1 MAADEPRSL
10 ASYAPH
16 VFGGVMLVAAF
27 AFAGHQMGQNAS
39 AHNMAADEQIA
50 DLTAPSPHLITKGSL
65 MPDVA
70 LDLASFPLAREQEV
84 LSSAKGGYLDDD
96 PMVEVAAK
104 SALALPEKRVAVKK
118 SSTKRD
124 GRIVIA
130 AAKDFGARGVGY
142 EIDPALIRESRILA
156 RRAGVTASTQ
166 FLENDLFDLAFSK
179 PSVVTLY
186 LLPEYNAKLKPLLLA
201 QMRPGSRVVSHEW
214 DMGDW
219 LPDETLLFPAPDKPH
234 GMKKEH
240 RLMLWVIPALASGR
254 WRANLANAH
263 EAVEIVI
270 EQHYQAVTATA
281 NRGNVLWSSLRGS
294 SLSVAWQDGSARWL
308 LRGVVN
314 GNHWRGD
321 VTKLGAWSNTTS
333 EQVVRFEAQR

>member
-1 MAADEPRSL
+1 MQSPSFPSRRLLLVGL
-10 ASYAPH
+10 ATLPLSAPN
-16 VFGGVMLVAAF
+16 FG
-27 AFAGHQMGQNAS
+27 
-39 AHNMAADEQIA
+39 QIA
-50 DLTAPSPHLITKGSL
+50 AP
-65 MPDVA
+65 
-70 LDLASFPLAREQEV
+70 
-84 LSSAKGGYLDDD
+84 
-96 PMVEVAAK
+96 
-104 SALALPEKRVAVKK
+104 LALPSAIEEVPYVQTPPLLVRRMLQMAEVTRRDLLWDLG
-118 SSTKRD
+118 SGD

-156 RRAGVTASTQ
+156 QRAGVTASTQ
-166 FLENDLFDLAFSK
+166 FLDNDLFDLAFSK